1 MEGILQ
7 GIPNV
12 SIYIDD
18 ILVTEDTEASH
29 LETLSK
35 VLDRLQAAGL
45 KLKKS
50 KCEFMRDSVEY
61 LGYVISAQGI
71 QPMKEKI
78 QAVCRGTNPQELDTA
93 KVLLRFGELLWEIP
107 PTARQHPGSTAQPTP
122 KEYQM
127 GLGSQPAGSL

>member
-18 ILVTEDTEASH
+18 ILVTGDTEASH

-50 KCEFMRDSVEY
+50 KCEFM
-61 LGYVISAQGI
+61 
-71 QPMKEKI
+71 
-78 QAVCRGTNPQELDTA
+78 
-93 KVLLRFGELLWEIP
+93 
-107 PTARQHPGSTAQPTP
+107 
-122 KEYQM
+122 
-127 GLGSQPAGSL
+127 

>member
-1 MEGILQ
+1 MYSKYNRLPSGIASAPAIFQRTMEGILQ

-18 ILVTEDTEASH
+18 ILVTGDTKASN
-29 LETLSK
+29 LEPPSK

-61 LGYVISAQGI
+61 LGYIISAQGI
-71 QPMKEKI
+71 QQVKEKTR
-78 QAVCRGTNPQELDTA
+78 AVAEAPT
-93 KVLLRFGELLWEIP
+93 LRN
-107 PTARQHPGSTAQPTP
+107 
-122 KEYQM
+122 
-127 GLGSQPAGSL
+127 